1 MYRKV
6 LVPLDDSEESRS
18 VVNVLLSLI
27 EDGGEAILLH
37 VMPPG
42 KTVTTGN
49 FTVLASQMEEQE
61 RVRAMVHLYRLLN
74 ELRGASIKSSCAVV
88 VSSSVAECI
97 ANFAS
102 QEGADLIA
110 MYTHERT
117 GLAKLLKGSVTAD
130 VKRRASVEVRAFG
143 SSELAEIGVDLR
155 LG

>member
-1 MYRKV
+1 MAVDR
-6 LVPLDDSEESRS
+6 
-18 VVNVLLSLI
+18 LSMQFYSS
-27 EDGGEAILLH
+27 LH
-37 VMPPG
+37 PRGPHVQGIQFYLGNPG
-42 KTVTTGN
+42 
-49 FTVLASQMEEQE
+49 
-61 RVRAMVHLYRLLN
+61 LN